1 MPLCGSIVLAN
12 VLAAVADGGG
22 LEVSGTCSTF
32 VSVNSSF
39 DGVMLTAGAEA
50 AKSDIGG
57 VFGSSDASFM
67 ATGGG
72 SPGML
77 VSSGANVAVIGGSTR
92 GSWLGVAR
100 GAFCG
105 AGAGAGLLNML
116 AQLRVPSGFE
126 GGLTSSTGG
135 ACATSADI
143 FSQDDSSGVLSATG

>member
-1 MPLCGSIVLAN
+1 MVLAT

-39 DGVMLTAGAEA
+39 EGVILAAGSEDAR
-50 AKSDIGG
+50 SDIGG
-57 VFGSSDASFM
+57 VFGSSKVSFT

-72 SPGML
+72 SPGIL
-77 VSSGANVAVIGGSTR
+77 VSSGIDVAVIGDSAGA
-92 GSWLGVAR
+92 SWLGIAR

-135 ACATSADI
+135 GCATSADM
-143 FSQDDSSGVLSATG
+143 FSQDDSIGVLSAAG

>member
-1 MPLCGSIVLAN
+1 MVLAN

-39 DGVMLTAGAEA
+39 DGVMLTACSEA
-50 AKSDIGG
+50 TKSEIGG

-77 VSSGANVAVIGGSTR
+77 VSSGANVAVIGGST
-92 GSWLGVAR
+92 GASWLGIAR
-100 GAFCG
+100 GALCG
-105 AGAGAGLLNML
+105 AGVGAGLLNML

-135 ACATSADI
+135 GCATSADI
-143 FSQDDSSGVLSATG
+143 FSQDDSSGVLSAIG